1 MLTYL
6 IKPQQISLQTIRNE
20 IANTLHIA
28 VARIKRFEYWPHQL
42 WVHIEGVGGRIVS
55 YRSLPTYLY
64 QAFLAVKNCR
74 TLEQLWELGQLF
86 KLETERLPQ
95 YYPEEEKYINKLRS
109 AWAYKRDDL
118 RITEKLEAPM
128 KQHQQNGQKWLES
141 WQEVIANCRNIE
153 LLQSL
158 YLNIEDQSQE
168 FADLPE
174 VINQLLTFYQRK
186 RQELTSKP
194 FFRNQDTEF

>member
-20 IANTLHIA
+20 IAKA
-28 VARIKRFEYWPHQL
+28 VKTAVYKIKRFEYWPHQL

-55 YRSLPTYLY
+55 YRSLPTYMY

-95 YYPEEEKYINKLRS
+95 YYPEEDKYINKLRS

-118 RITEKLEAPM
+118 RITEKLEAPR
-128 KQHQQNGQKWLES
+128 KQHQQDGEKWLES
-141 WQEVIANCRNIE
+141 WQEVLANCRN
-153 LLQSL
+153 LDFLQSL
-158 YLNIEDQSQE
+158 YVNIEDQKQE
-168 FADLPE
+168 FEDLPE
-174 VINQLLTFYQRK
+174 VVAKLLDCYQR
-186 RQELTSKP
+186 RWEDLGG
-194 FFRNQDTEF
+194 F

>member
-20 IANTLHIA
+20 IAKAVKIA
-28 VARIKRFEYWPHQL
+28 VHKIKRFEYWPHQL

-118 RITEKLEAPM
+118 RITERLEAPR
-128 KQHQQNGQKWLES
+128 KKHQQDGEKWLES
-141 WQEVIANCRNIE
+141 WQEVLANCRNLV

-158 YLNIEDQSQE
+158 YLNIEDQKQE

-174 VINQLLTFYQRK
+174 VVAKLLSFYQR
-186 RQELTSKP
+186 RWEDLGG
-194 FFRNQDTEF
+194 F